1 MATVRG
7 IKRKMAQPKRYSM
20 AWYKKRE
27 EDDLK
32 LRSKLLKNTI
42 KNKDETA
49 TEWLARVNA
58 LYQKQ
63 TKIKRG

>member
-1 MATVRG
+1 
-7 IKRKMAQPKRYSM
+7 M

-32 LRSKLLKNTI
+32 LRSKLLKNTS
-42 KNKDETA
+42 KKKDETA
-49 TEWLARVNA
+49 TEWLARVNM

-63 TKIKRG
+63 TKIKRNKK

>member
-1 MATVRG
+1 MT
-7 IKRKMAQPKRYSM
+7 QPKRYSM

-32 LRSKLLKNTI
+32 LRSKLLKHTI
-42 KNKDETA
+42 KNKGETA

-63 TKIKRG
+63 TKIKR